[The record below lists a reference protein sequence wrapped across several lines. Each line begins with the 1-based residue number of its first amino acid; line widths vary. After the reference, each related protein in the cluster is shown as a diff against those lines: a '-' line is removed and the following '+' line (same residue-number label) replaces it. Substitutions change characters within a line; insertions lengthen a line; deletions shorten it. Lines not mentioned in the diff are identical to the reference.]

1 MPNLLVKTTLN
12 QDTLLNEDKV
22 TNSFAVLGAPDL
34 LSATLTG
41 VKTSIVDFYNGV
53 ASGALNA
60 MADFLS
66 PSLDAS
72 ANGARIQIYDLTG
85 HEGGAGVMGAPVHD
99 STWTLVPGVTVGYP
113 SEVAFAI
120 TLEADAIS
128 QNVEIADG
136 ADADNLPDRPRQ
148 RHTGRIYW
156 GPLSSNTG
164 TVADGAIRPASNIRD
179 TARLAIDNLDED
191 LFVNAGGARLGVWSR
206 KDGVV
211 RRVTHVSVDNAF
223 DTQRRRGNKPT
234 LRQRTAL

>member
-22 TNSFAVLGAPDL
+22 TNSYAIQGAPDL
-34 LSATLTG
+34 AAGTLTA
-41 VKTSIVDFYNGV
+41 VKNAIVAFHNTV
-53 ASGALNA
+53 APGALNA

-120 TLEADAIS
+120 TLEADAIN
-128 QNVEIADG
+128 QNVEVADG
-136 ADADNLPDRPRQ
+136 ADADILPDRPRQ

-164 TVADGAIRPASNIRD
+164 TVDGGCIRPASNIRD
-179 TARLAIDNLDED
+179 TARLAVDRLDAD
-191 LFVNAGGARLGVWSR
+191 LFVTAGGAHLGVWSR

-211 RRVTHVSVDNAF
+211 RGVTHVSVDNAF
-223 DTQRRRGNKPT
+223 DTQRRRGNKAT
-234 LRQRTAL
+234 LRQRLAI